1 MGNDIFVHRVI
12 LKYAYNPS
20 KAYRLICQ
28 GNIFVSMFFKL
39 YNIASW
45 EFTKLNIAV
54 LLGFMDICQ
63 ILCLIMS

>member
-28 GNIFVSMFFKL
+28 GNIFVSMF
-39 YNIASW
+39 
-45 EFTKLNIAV
+45 LNYTILQVENLPNQTLRFYWV
-54 LLGFMDICQ
+54 LWIFAKFFV
-63 ILCLIMS
+63 